1 MCMKSKSSYMK
12 HKEVQVTHTRR
23 RPNLMKTTL
32 PAEGDDRWFPFS
44 TEDSEGICFHH
55 VSQAH

>member
-32 PAEGDDRWFPFS
+32 PAEGDDGWFLFS
-44 TEDSEGICFHH
+44 TEVSVGVCFHH
-55 VSQAH
+55 VSEAY